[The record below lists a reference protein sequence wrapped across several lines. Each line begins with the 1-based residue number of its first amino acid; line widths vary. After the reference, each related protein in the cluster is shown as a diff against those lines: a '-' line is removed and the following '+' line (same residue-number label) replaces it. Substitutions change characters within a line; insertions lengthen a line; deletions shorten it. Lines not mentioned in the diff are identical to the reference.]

1 MKWRDKNLGKGTRES
16 NPLVYVYEY
25 EFELLKED

>member
-16 NPLVYVYEY
+16 NPLVYVYE
-25 EFELLKED
+25 FERLKED

>member
-1 MKWRDKNLGKGTRES
+1 MKWRDKNLGKGIREN
-16 NPLVYVYEY
+16 NPLVCVY